1 MGINKIGNKRGWI
14 YTTINATFLK
24 LYTFCFV
31 TVQLS
36 IRILSLLE
44 TSRMMSAWFLVAAII
59 APILG
64 MLFMMPTK
72 LLHKRCHE
80 YGYGASWLPVGGI
93 VRDLQA
99 SVSQPCQLLLPEV
112 LLYILASGYFSAVNV
127 IVLVYQRAEY
137 IGRYGVRLWYKQTG
151 FTSHLRNTVFTFY
164 FCFVKIC
171 WIKAVSRTRGP
182 CA

>member
-1 MGINKIGNKRGWI
+1 MPHFWNC
-14 YTTINATFLK
+14 TH
-24 LYTFCFV
+24 FV
-31 TVQLS
+31 
-36 IRILSLLE
+36 SLL
-44 TSRMMSAWFLVAAII
+44 SSCPFAFYLYLRPHAWCRHDSLWR
-59 APILG
+59 PSLPQILG

-80 YGYGASWLPVGGI
+80 YGYGASWFPVGRI